1 MFATSHDYK
10 ILCKHL
16 EIGLTMKS
24 LAGSP
29 WINQVAELIVAEV
42 IKLLNCYGC
51 CNNYHMA
58 GELEIELI

>member
-1 MFATSHDYK
+1 
-10 ILCKHL
+10 
-16 EIGLTMKS
+16 MKS
-24 LAGSP
+24 PAGSP